1 MNPNQ
6 SKAAPYKSESE
17 KPIHEYE
24 LLDNGDVKI
33 TQTLKSTSW
42 WKSREFTSIV
52 REHEESLKNTENNM
66 SEEFI
71 KKLEEQKAD
80 IISEL
85 NTLRPIKEESE
96 KKAIV
101 QYEKDRL
108 EGLTKSIREAIITK
122 EDVTGWYANVWSRTK
137 DEIKKDVLDQLTPE
151 ETTLYVTLK
160 AKMKR
165 KNIN

>member
-1 MNPNQ
+1 MNPNNN
-6 SKAAPYKSESE
+6 KAAPYKSESE

-33 TQTLKSTSW
+33 TQVLKSVSW

-52 REHEESLKNTENNM
+52 RQHEESLKETENNM
-66 SEEFI
+66 SDDFR

-80 IISEL
+80 LIAEL
-85 NTLRPIKEESE
+85 NTLNPIKEESE
-96 KKAIV
+96 KKAII

-108 EGLTKSIREAIITK
+108 EGLTKSIREAISTK
-122 EDVTGWYANVWSRTK
+122 EDVTGWYTNVWNRTK
-137 DEIKKDVLDQLTPE
+137 DEIKKSVLEQLTPE
-151 ETTLYVTLK
+151 EKALYVTLK